1 MCVVPKLS
9 AMHCIFLIKLKRSL
23 CLWLLIVGNS
33 NLRLK
38 WSEWLK
44 RGHLIISHPFR
55 CRLGE
60 SQGAICIQLEI
71 LFKPEPQKALQDCYE
86 MCLINHQIS
95 SIGKY
100 IIRDN
105 QDKCVLF
112 SPFWPQPTRD
122 SNKEILTLPLYCSV
136 LQWPFD
142 ISIITISKYNF
153 LWMIFRFNKGYI
165 FYLEALLSIHHQQGP
180 RLTRWA
186 SCFKTDFVTR
196 EYFPSSS
203 GEMWQIVSCH
213 IFWRICDKV
222 PAVVFADGF
231 FLRIPLD
238 WGTMRE
244 GQGRAGQS
252 KVTSKIRFLQSRFLH
267 TPWMWFGGV
276 DRQHKALVSRILQ
289 QNKVSL
295 VFWPTEG
302 HIWYGQKFR
311 Q

>member
-1 MCVVPKLS
+1 MCAVPKLS
-9 AMHCIFLIKLKRSL
+9 AIHCIFLHQAKQRCL

-186 SCFKTDFVTR
+186 SCFTNRFRDKGIFSFFFWWNVTNCKLPHFLTYLR
-196 EYFPSSS
+196 QSASCRVCWWIFPPNSS
-203 GEMWQIVSCH
+203 W
-213 IFWRICDKV
+213 
-222 PAVVFADGF
+222 
-231 FLRIPLD
+231 LRD
-238 WGTMRE
+238 YE
-244 GQGRAGQS
+244 GGPRAGGAIKS
-252 KVTSKIRFLQSRFLH
+252 HFEDTIPSITLPTH
-267 TPWMWFGGV
+267 TVNVVWGSG
-276 DRQHKALVSRILQ
+276 
-289 QNKVSL
+289 
-295 VFWPTEG
+295 
-302 HIWYGQKFR
+302 
-311 Q
+311 